1 MEFFVNYKMHGS
13 IEQLEGDYSFGF
25 PYDKLSDIVANK
37 EKAIEKIKE
46 YLEKYWY
53 VGHKNM
59 GWYDIHKAKE
69 KLYYGYWS
77 FETSLDKGTQ
87 RKTTENELPSLTQ
100 CTA

>member
-1 MEFFVNYKMHGS
+1 MHGS

-59 GWYDIHKAKE
+59 G
-69 KLYYGYWS
+69 
-77 FETSLDKGTQ
+77 
-87 RKTTENELPSLTQ
+87 
-100 CTA
+100 